1 MEIGIHKV
9 TIEQKNVLEN
19 LMTLFLHDLY
29 EYASGTKKAG
39 MPLMRYPGL
48 NCLYR
53 LIHTSAIRKKIVAI
67 TSYPA
72 YTAISCNNI
81 LSKAV

>member
-9 TIEQKNVLEN
+9 TTEQKNVLEN

-39 MPLMRYPGL
+39 MPL
-48 NCLYR
+48 
-53 LIHTSAIRKKIVAI
+53 T
-67 TSYPA
+67 
-72 YTAISCNNI
+72 
-81 LSKAV
+81 